1 MVTHHDQDDTRLNA
15 LMARWQAPAVPPGLN
30 TRVTARL
37 LEQQKK
43 PARLLPWSPMKLMA
57 ATAMAAVV
65 GMLLGVTIP
74 SSEAATDTVT
84 DTTEIIEQL
93 W

>member
-1 MVTHHDQDDTRLNA
+1 MATHHDRDDARLNA
-15 LMARWQAPAVPPGLN
+15 LMARWQAPAVPQGLH
-30 TRVTARL
+30 TRIAARL

-65 GMLLGVTIP
+65 GMVLGVAMP
-74 SSEAATDTVT
+74 ATDAAADTTT